1 MLKPP
6 PCCASPE
13 FAGPV
18 TDGAVSTERAGA
30 GVGVTAGAGL
40 VRLTLAAAD
49 VSARAALDD
58 SLRSGLVAGEGRGVG
73 VATGVAVGM
82 ATLPVAASLLLP
94 LRRPPAVRGRSASPP
109 PRTARPGV
117 LVFVL
122 LRAIS
127 TGVGRGVGAGRAG
140 VGVGR
145 GCVVVLA
152 TVSAGADCAR
162 GVGVTTG
169 AGGRVPASLFA
180 V

>member
-18 TDGAVSTERAGA
+18 TDGGASTGRTGA
-30 GVGVTAGAGL
+30 DVGVTAGAGAL
-40 VRLTLAAAD
+40 LFKFAVPDVWALSTLG
-49 VSARAALDD
+49 
-58 SLRSGLVAGEGRGVG
+58 LRIGVG
-73 VATGVAVGM
+73 FGVAAGA
-82 ATLPVAASLLLP
+82 ATLPVADSLLLF
-94 LRRPPAVRGRSASPP
+94 LRRPPVVRGRSASPP

-122 LRAIS
+122 VRAIS

-140 VGVGR
+140 VGCVRACICEVRTGV
-145 GCVVVLA
+145 VVVLEA
-152 TVSAGADCAR
+152 ASAGVDCAR

-169 AGGRVPASLFA
+169 AGVRVPTSFFA